1 MTTKRHI
8 FSVVLSGIIILSIVY
23 TASLLGADGSVK
35 TAVAASEP
43 QKAEPAKTGPNVSF
57 HRKCESILNRTFIN
71 DKGMVDYKAL
81 KRKRQELQAAL
92 NEFASLDPN
101 EYKLWSKEDKIALW
115 VNAYNIE
122 LLKII
127 VDNYPIKTT
136 RIHLVFWPPT
146 SIRHIK
152 GIWTDYKFVVMGE
165 QFTLSEVEQRFFQKE
180 FDEPRVFL
188 AISQASISGPPLRN
202 EPYCGSKLYE
212 QLDEQVRKFL
222 SSPSAFS
229 IDGENQEV
237 YLSAIF
243 QSSWQGNKFI
253 NKYGTDKRFK
263 DQPADVRAV
272 LSFITNYIPKE
283 TASYLEVKNYS
294 VGYIT
299 YDWKLN
305 E

>member
-1 MTTKRHI
+1 
-8 FSVVLSGIIILSIVY
+8 
-23 TASLLGADGSVK
+23 
-35 TAVAASEP
+35 
-43 QKAEPAKTGPNVSF
+43 
-57 HRKCESILNRTFIN
+57 
-71 DKGMVDYKAL
+71 
-81 KRKRQELQAAL
+81 
-92 NEFASLDPN
+92 
-101 EYKLWSKEDKIALW
+101 
-115 VNAYNIE
+115 
-122 LLKII
+122 
-127 VDNYPIKTT
+127 
-136 RIHLVFWPPT
+136 
-146 SIRHIK
+146 
-152 GIWTDYKFVVMGE
+152 
-165 QFTLSEVEQRFFQKE
+165 
-180 FDEPRVFL
+180 
-188 AISQASISGPPLRN
+188 LRN